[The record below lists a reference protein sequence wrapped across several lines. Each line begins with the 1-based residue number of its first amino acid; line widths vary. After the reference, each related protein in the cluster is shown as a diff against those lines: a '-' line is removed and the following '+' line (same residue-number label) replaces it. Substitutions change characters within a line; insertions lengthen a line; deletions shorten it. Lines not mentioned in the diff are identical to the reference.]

1 MDLSLTCSYVMR
13 DKAGFIKTPLLII
26 NMGAIC
32 NLYRKN
38 TENLNMG
45 IRKNALNQGSGSI
58 CQLDIISDNY
68 SSSVVT
74 RVTLCLLRTAC
85 LNNV

>member
-1 MDLSLTCSYVMR
+1 M
-13 DKAGFIKTPLLII
+13 KK
-26 NMGAIC
+26 
-32 NLYRKN
+32 K
-38 TENLNMG
+38 G